1 MSILAPDFRPMLGH
15 TDVPT
20 DDWLR
25 MYFDQGQSF
34 IAFPKYDGIRVLMDI
49 VPVTRKLKI
58 LPNIHVRETLVDL
71 CPTYCDGEL
80 TLPKGEFHDV
90 QSAFMSRH
98 GFPEFVYHI
107 FDFVQL
113 PFMPFYERNAWLS
126 SLQIDPDPRI
136 EILTGQMISS
146 FATLQNY
153 EEEQV
158 SLGHEGVILRNPY
171 ASYKYGRS
179 TLNEAGMLKLK
190 RFCDDEATVIGFEEL
205 MHNDNDPKINAL
217 GLQERG
223 HGIQKK
229 RRGNTLGAFIC
240 TSAKFKEPFNV
251 SCGHL
256 NARARQEIWDDREY
270 FLDKEITYIYQPHG
284 TKDRPRSA
292 RFKWFRRD

>member
-1 MSILAPDFRPMLGH
+1 MSILGLDFRPMLGH
-15 TDVPT
+15 TEVPD

-25 MYFDQGQSF
+25 MYFDQGGTF
-34 IAFPKYDGIRVLMDI
+34 IGFPKYDGIRVLMDI

-58 LPNIHVRETLVDL
+58 LPNIHVREQLVDL

-80 TLPKGEFHDV
+80 TLPAGEFHDV

-107 FDFVQL
+107 FEYVEL
-113 PFMPFYERNAWLS
+113 PWMPFYERNACLS
-126 SLQIDPDPRI
+126 SHVPYGDPRI
-136 EILTGQMISS
+136 EVLHGQMISS
-146 FATLQNY
+146 FATLQKY

-158 SLGHEGVILRNPY
+158 SLGHEGVILRNPLQT
-171 ASYKYGRS
+171 YKYGRS
-179 TLNEAGMLKLK
+179 TLSEAGMLKLK
-190 RFCDDEATVIGFEEL
+190 RFLDDEAVIVGFEEL
-205 MHNDNDPKINAL
+205 LHNDNEPKINAL

-223 HGIQKK
+223 HGISKK
-229 RRGNTLGAFIC
+229 RRGDTLGAFIC
-240 TSAKFKEPFNV
+240 KSAKFEKEFRV

-256 NARARQEIWDDREY
+256 SAVARKDIWDMRNCYMNE
-270 FLDKEITYIYQPHG
+270 EITYIYQPYG